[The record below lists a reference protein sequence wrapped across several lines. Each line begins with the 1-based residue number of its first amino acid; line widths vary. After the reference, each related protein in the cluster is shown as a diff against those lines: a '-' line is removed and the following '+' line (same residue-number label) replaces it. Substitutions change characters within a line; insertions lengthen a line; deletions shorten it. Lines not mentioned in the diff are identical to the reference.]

1 MELHFAKWHGTG
13 NDFIM
18 IDDRS
23 GQFNHDVATIE
34 RLCHRHYG
42 IGADGLI
49 ALRKPHVAD
58 TEFHMEFYNPDGSTS
73 FCGNGSRCVFA
84 FWSSL
89 NGGVESARFTAI
101 DGVHVGSWRGDDVA
115 IGLPAVRMDPVRQQE
130 QHVDFI
136 NTGSPHTLVWVDNV
150 DAVDILEEAPPRR
163 YSQEYGTGGTN
174 VNFVEHR
181 ANGIRIRTYERGVEA
196 ETLSCGSGVV
206 AAALSA
212 MAKGHKGPSLQV
224 EARGGTLRVEAVQK
238 EPGHFEGIFLIGP
251 AREVFHGVIQL

>member
-18 IDDRS
+18 VDDRS
-23 GQFNHDVATIE
+23 GQFIDDVATIE

-42 IGADGLI
+42 IGSDGLI

-58 TEFHMEFYNPDGSTS
+58 TEFHMEFYNPDGSKS

-89 NGGVESARFTAI
+89 NGGVESARFSAI
-101 DGVHVGSWRGDDVA
+101 DGVHDGSWRGDDVA
-115 IGLPAVRMDPVRQQE
+115 ISLPSVNLDPAWQQE
-130 QHVDFI
+130 EHVDFI
-136 NTGSPHTLVWVDNV
+136 NTGSPHALVWVDNV
-150 DAVDILEEAPPRR
+150 DAVDIMHEAPPRR
-163 YSQEYGTGGTN
+163 YSQQYGTGGTN
-174 VNFVEHR
+174 VNFVEHL
-181 ANGIRIRTYERGVEA
+181 ATGLRIRTYERGVEA

-212 MAKGHKGPSLQV
+212 MAKGRKDPSLQV
-224 EARGGTLRVEAVQK
+224 EARGGALRVEAVQK
-238 EPGHFEGIFLIGP
+238 EPGHFESIFLIGP
-251 AREVFHGVIQL
+251 AREVFQGVIQL

>member
-18 IDDRS
+18 VDDRS
-23 GQFNHDVATIE
+23 DLFAVDVATIE

-42 IGADGLI
+42 IGSDGII

-58 TEFHMEFYNPDGSTS
+58 TDFHMDFYNPDGSKS

-89 NGGVESARFTAI
+89 NGVVENARFSAI
-101 DGVHVGSWRGDDVA
+101 DGVHAGSWRGEDVA
-115 IGLPAVRMDPVRQQE
+115 ISLPAVQLDPAWKHE
-130 QHVDFI
+130 EHVDFI
-136 NTGSPHTLVWVDNV
+136 NTGSPHALVWVDDV
-150 DAVDILEEAPPRR
+150 DAVEILQEAPPRR
-163 YSQEYGTGGTN
+163 YSERYGPGGTN
-174 VNFVEHR
+174 VNFLQHL
-181 ANGIRIRTYERGVEA
+181 ASGIRMRTYERGVEA

-212 MAKGHKGPSLQV
+212 MARGLQCSPLQV
-224 EARGGTLRVEAVQK
+224 QARGGTLRVEAVQVAQDR
-238 EPGHFEGIFLIGP
+238 FEDILLIGP
-251 AREVFHGVIQL
+251 TREVFHGVVQL